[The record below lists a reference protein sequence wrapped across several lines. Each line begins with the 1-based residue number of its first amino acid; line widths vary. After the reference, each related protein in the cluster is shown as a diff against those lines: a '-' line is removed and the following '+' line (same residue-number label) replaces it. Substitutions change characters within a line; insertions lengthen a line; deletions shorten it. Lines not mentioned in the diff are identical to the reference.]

1 MSTLGYQGDPE
12 VGQVGADPAASNINF
27 NAAFFESKQ
36 IRHNFI
42 KKVYSLLAVQLIITI
57 SIIALF
63 ALHQDIHDWALKNRW
78 FHTAAFVVAFVILI
92 MITCMDKLRRKHPHN
107 LIILFAFTI
116 AESLMLAA
124 LTVMFDTKVI
134 FYAGALTTVI
144 CLGLTLFAFQTRVD
158 FTAKSGIMLVI
169 LMVATLTLM
178 IGLFFPPSKPF
189 ILIMSSVMA
198 IIMGIFLVIDTQMIV
213 GGTHSI
219 QMSPEEFVFA
229 AINLYLDI
237 INMFLYILMILGRE

>member
-1 MSTLGYQGDPE
+1 MMPQQDPE
-12 VGQVGADPAASNINF
+12 IGHQGENINI
-27 NAAFFESKQ
+27 NAAFFENKQ

-42 KKVYSLLAVQLIITI
+42 KKVYSLLSIQLIITVAI
-57 SIIALF
+57 VALF
-63 ALHQDIHDWALKNRW
+63 AVHPAVHDWAIKNRW

-92 MITCMDKLRRKHPHN
+92 MITCMNKLRRKHPHN
-107 LIILFAFTI
+107 IIILFAFTI

-124 LTVMFDTKVI
+124 LTVMFDTKIVML
-134 FYAGALTTVI
+134 AGAITTVV
-144 CLGLTLFAFQTRVD
+144 CLALTSFAIQTRWD

-169 LMVATLTLM
+169 LMVATITMM

-189 ILIMSSVMA
+189 ILVMSSIMA

-213 GGTHSI
+213 GGTHKI
-219 QMSPEEFVFA
+219 QMSPEEYIFA

>member
-1 MSTLGYQGDPE
+1 MMPQQDPE
-12 VGQVGADPAASNINF
+12 IGHQGENINI
-27 NAAFFESKQ
+27 NAAFFENKQ

-42 KKVYSLLAVQLIITI
+42 KKVYSLLSIQLIITVAI
-57 SIIALF
+57 VALF
-63 ALHQDIHDWALKNRW
+63 AVHPAVHDWAIKNRW

-92 MITCMDKLRRKHPHN
+92 MITCMNKLRRKHPHN
-107 LIILFAFTI
+107 IIILFAFTI

-124 LTVMFDTKVI
+124 LTVMFDTKIVML
-134 FYAGALTTVI
+134 AGAITTVV
-144 CLGLTLFAFQTRVD
+144 CLALTLFAIQTRWD

-169 LMVATLTLM
+169 LMVATITMM

-189 ILIMSSVMA
+189 ILVMSSIMA

-213 GGTHSI
+213 GGTHKI
-219 QMSPEEFVFA
+219 QMSPEEYIFA

>member
-1 MSTLGYQGDPE
+1 MMMPQQDPE
-12 VGQVGADPAASNINF
+12 VGQQGADINI
-27 NAAFFESKQ
+27 NAAFFENKQ

-42 KKVYSLLAVQLIITI
+42 KKVYSLLSIQLVITVAI
-57 SIIALF
+57 VALF
-63 ALHQDIHDWALKNRW
+63 AIHPAIHDWAMKNRW
-78 FHTAAFVVAFVILI
+78 FHTAAFVVSFVILI

-107 LIILFAFTI
+107 IIILFAFTI

-124 LTVMFDTKVI
+124 VTVMFDTKIVML
-134 FYAGALTTVI
+134 AGAITTIV
-144 CLGLTLFAFQTRVD
+144 CLALTLFAVQTRWD

-169 LMVATLTLM
+169 LMVATITMM

-189 ILIMSSVMA
+189 ILIMSSIMA

-213 GGTHSI
+213 GGTHKI
-219 QMSPEEFVFA
+219 QMSPEEYIFA